1 MERLR
6 TTLHRG
12 KEGFAKHNVHK
23 HLGDKRNVST
33 LAPISREKGDSDD
46 LYKLELRF
54 YERYAEALEKQ
65 NEKYRE
71 KRNYD
76 RLKTLEEFYLSDK
89 YKPTEEIMQLG
100 CVGSEVPDKKT
111 FNSMI
116 LEYVNW
122 KLEWSEAHGGHLKVL
137 NASNHFDEATPHS
150 HVREIWEYTDSDGLL
165 KIGQEKAMELSGIEL
180 PNPGKKRDRYNN
192 RAITYTRMCRDKWND
207 ICESY
212 GYTIEREPL
221 VKSKKH
227 ETVSEYSMSRLR
239 DLQEREKALEVSE
252 REAKERLDDLNA
264 QIRSKIDEKASL
276 DLKVKKYSDEHEKRL
291 KNDSERLQRLNNATD
306 ELDKAIKRLNEA
318 PANITIQV
326 NDKRLLEFV
335 KQRKYKDG
343 SSVYDKFIDWITVKG
358 QEMALE
364 ADKKLKL
371 KAQQLA
377 NDEAERLRKERAAKE
392 KKEAEQIK
400 RAETALMMN
409 RWKDEGYEMGY

>member
-1 MERLR
+1 MEKLR

-239 DLQEREKALEVSE
+239 DLQEREKALEVLE
-252 REAKERLDDLNA
+252 QNAKQHLNDLDA

-276 DLKVKKYSDEHEKRL
+276 TRKVKEYSDKYEERL
-291 KNDSERLQRLNNATD
+291 KNDSERSERLN
-306 ELDKAIKRLNEA
+306 KA
-318 PANITIQV
+318 V
-326 NDKRLLEFV
+326 
-335 KQRKYKDG
+335 
-343 SSVYDKFIDWITVKG
+343 
-358 QEMALE
+358 
-364 ADKKLKL
+364 
-371 KAQQLA
+371 
-377 NDEAERLRKERAAKE
+377 DEAEKVLKRLKDAPVNVEVKVADADLLAYTKAITLQNGINIYDEFMRHKENQAKEERVKTLKAEEEHIQKAKKLAQKEADAAKLRKQLER
-392 KKEAEQIK
+392 EQST
-400 RAETALMMN
+400 EN
-409 RWKDEGYEMGY
+409 GYGLGY

>member
-1 MERLR
+1 MEKLR

-23 HLGDKRNVST
+23 HLGDKRDITVVI
-33 LAPISREKGDSDD
+33 PIPHEKGDGND
-46 LYKLELRF
+46 LYKLELQF

-76 RLKTLEEFYLSDK
+76 RLKTLGEFYLSDK

-100 CVGSEVPDKKT
+100 CVGSEVPDKET
-111 FNSMI
+111 FNRMI
-116 LEYVNW
+116 VEYIRW

-150 HVREIWEYTDSDGLL
+150 HVREVWEYRDSDGLL

-239 DLQEREKALEVSE
+239 DLQEREKALEVLE
-252 REAKERLDDLNA
+252 QNAKQHLNDLDA

-276 DLKVKKYSDEHEKRL
+276 DAEVKKYKGEHEKRL
-291 KNDSERLQRLNNATD
+291 KNDSERSERLNNAVGEAEKALKQLKDTLVSVDVKVTD
-306 ELDKAIKRLNEA
+306 ADLLAYTKTITLHNGINIYDDFVQYKENKAKKEREEA
-318 PANITIQV
+318 LKDEERRIQEA
-326 NDKRLLEFV
+326 KKLA
-335 KQRKYKDG
+335 
-343 SSVYDKFIDWITVKG
+343 
-358 QEMALE
+358 QEE
-364 ADKKLKL
+364 ADRIKKRRADAAKL
-371 KAQQLA
+371 RKQLA
-377 NDEAERLRKERAAKE
+377 SELSTE
-392 KKEAEQIK
+392 
-400 RAETALMMN
+400 
-409 RWKDEGYEMGY
+409 EGYELGY